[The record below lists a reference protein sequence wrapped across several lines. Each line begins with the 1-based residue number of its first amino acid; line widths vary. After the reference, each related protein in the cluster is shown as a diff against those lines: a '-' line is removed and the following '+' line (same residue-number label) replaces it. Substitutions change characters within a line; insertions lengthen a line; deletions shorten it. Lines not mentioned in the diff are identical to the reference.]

1 MPPRRWVIAVSMVRR
16 GKARLQANR
25 QTSLAV
31 LLSTVMALGGML
43 LYLWPQMHLVD
54 LEYRYSELQTLR
66 TKALHRQK
74 ELQVELATLSQ
85 LSRIEDIAIRRLG
98 LRHPAVSQVVYVY
111 PGQPIAD
118 SGRER

>member
-1 MPPRRWVIAVSMVRR
+1 MPPLRQVVASSVVRR

-25 QTSLAV
+25 QTSVAV
-31 LLSTVMALGGML
+31 LLSTAMVLVGIL

-54 LEYRYSELQTLR
+54 LEYRYSELQVLR

-74 ELQVELATLSQ
+74 EMRVELATLSQ
-85 LSRIEDIAIRRLG
+85 LSRIEDLAVRRLG
-98 LRHPAVSQVVYVY
+98 LRPPQIPQVIYVY
-111 PGQPIAD
+111 PGQPIAG

>member
-16 GKARLQANR
+16 EKARLQANR

-31 LLSTVMALGGML
+31 LLSTVMALGGIL

-54 LEYRYSELQTLR
+54 LEYRYSELQTLH

-74 ELQVELATLSQ
+74 ELKVELATLSQ
-85 LSRIEDIAIRRLG
+85 FSRIEDIAVRQLG
-98 LRHPAVSQVVYVY
+98 LHYPAVSQVVYVY
-111 PGQPIAD
+111 PEQPIAGP
-118 SGRER
+118 GRER

>member
-1 MPPRRWVIAVSMVRR
+1 MPPRRWVISVSMVRR
-16 GKARLQANR
+16 GRARLQANR

-85 LSRIEDIAIRRLG
+85 LSRIEDIAVRQLG

-111 PGQPIAD
+111 PGQPIAG